1 MKHIY
6 IYICAFL
13 QLSIP
18 SSPPFMSSHKFMV
31 ISPTQASKT
40 KLIPAFALCLSV
52 FLQH

>member
-6 IYICAFL
+6 IYMCAFI

-18 SSPPFMSSHKFMV
+18 SSLPFMSSHEYMV

-40 KLIPAFALCLSV
+40 KLTPAFALCLSV

>member
-6 IYICAFL
+6 IYAII

-18 SSPPFMSSHKFMV
+18 TSLPFMSSYEYIV

-40 KLIPAFALCLSV
+40 KFIPAFALCLFV